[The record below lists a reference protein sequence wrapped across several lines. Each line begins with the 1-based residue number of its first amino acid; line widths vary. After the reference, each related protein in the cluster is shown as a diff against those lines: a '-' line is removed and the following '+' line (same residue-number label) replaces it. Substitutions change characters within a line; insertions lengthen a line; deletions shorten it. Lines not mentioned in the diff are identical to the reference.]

1 MRDISGFRRLAD
13 SQSYDTDLE
22 RASRLMPLVTEGF
35 AASLPEAAIRFAI
48 SHPAI
53 GTVLVGM
60 ASVDEFEVGPGGGAG
75 RTAAAAGTA
84 PGRRTHR
91 KLLGRDPL
99 IDTVSRS
106 TSLSGQ

>member
-1 MRDISGFRRLAD
+1 MRDIPGFRRLAD

-48 SHPAI
+48 SHSAI

-60 ASVDEFEVGPGGGAG
+60 ASVDEFEVALATVLEGPLLPQAL
-75 RTAAAAGTA
+75 RRVAELTA
-84 PGRRTHR
+84 
-91 KLLGRDPL
+91 
-99 IDTVSRS
+99 SF
-106 TSLSGQ
+106 SGETR